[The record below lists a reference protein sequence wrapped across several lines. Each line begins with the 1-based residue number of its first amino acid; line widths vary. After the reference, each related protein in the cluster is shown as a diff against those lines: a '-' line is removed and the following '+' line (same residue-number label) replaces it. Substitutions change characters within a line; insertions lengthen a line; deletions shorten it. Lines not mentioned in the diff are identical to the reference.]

1 MSENNQKQ
9 ELAVTDDLKN
19 ILAVL
24 KPQDAKEVLR
34 LKEELADN
42 WNKKQ
47 IFRTETEMRISVLND
62 VSHPTPASKYWQSVR
77 EMLAHF
83 DALMNLSFDMRKAD
97 VERLRLE
104 RKMKEA
110 ELKGDNLDIME
121 TQIELDQN
129 LYNKACMEQVAHDRV
144 REIQTWS
151 KIKSELNDGTFDDQN
166 VNTHQAEGLL
176 LRLENRVRAI
186 TPSTDSTEVLNA
198 VGPYETALKLR
209 KQDNTLLTYD
219 EIKQLQLAHQAQS
232 QQQQEPPQQ

>member
-77 EMLAHF
+77 EMSAHF